1 MLTLLER
8 GRFGIGRPHDV
19 GWRPGDAQVA
29 SLRGGSG
36 SAPGGRGRNWAAFVE
51 VRLRGLNV
59 DASCISNWLNIGT
72 SAPPHCAEPMRAW
85 GAIVGSDG
93 ARIQEVMRVLPF
105 AVGLLGGVPIVA
117 RELEGR
123 TSATA
128 WSLYGS
134 RSRWLAIQSLPIL
147 AVITMCLAFVAV
159 GSGFVAGHRL
169 DWGEGGSALDI
180 GTSGAP
186 VVARGFGAFG
196 IGLLAGVLLG
206 RSLPGLLL
214 GAALSIA
221 LTLGLGAARDQWMA
235 TLPPSPITAET
246 PGITTG
252 FGWLAPDGRALSL
265 DEGFALVPDEVAAGD
280 GSQQGESAAWL
291 ANRGY
296 TELQLG
302 IPLSA
307 AAGWAR
313 YDAAAFALV
322 GLMTFGATAIFVNCR
337 RPS

>member
-1 MLTLLER
+1 
-8 GRFGIGRPHDV
+8 
-19 GWRPGDAQVA
+19 
-29 SLRGGSG
+29 
-36 SAPGGRGRNWAAFVE
+36 
-51 VRLRGLNV
+51 
-59 DASCISNWLNIGT
+59 
-72 SAPPHCAEPMRAW
+72 MRAW
-85 GAIVGSDG
+85 GEIVGSDG
-93 ARIQEVMRVLPF
+93 ARIGEIMRVLPF

-134 RSRWLAIQSLPIL
+134 RSRWLAIHSLPIL
-147 AVITMCLAFVAV
+147 AVITVSLLFVAV
-159 GSGFVAGHRL
+159 GAGFVAGHRL
-169 DWGEGGSALDI
+169 EWGEGGSALDI

-214 GAALSIA
+214 GIALCVA
-221 LTLGLGAARDQWMA
+221 LTLGLGAARDKWMA
-235 TLPPSPITAET
+235 TLPSSPITAAA

-252 FGWLAPDGRALSL
+252 FGWRAPDGRALSL
-265 DEGFALVPDEVAAGD
+265 DEGFALVPDEVSADD
-280 GSQQGESAAWL
+280 GGQQGESAAWL
-291 ANRGY
+291 ENRGY

-302 IPLSA
+302 IPYSA
-307 AAGWAR
+307 VGGWAS
-313 YDAAAFALV
+313 YDAAAFGLV
-322 GLMTFGATAIFVNCR
+322 GLTAIAATAIFVNRR